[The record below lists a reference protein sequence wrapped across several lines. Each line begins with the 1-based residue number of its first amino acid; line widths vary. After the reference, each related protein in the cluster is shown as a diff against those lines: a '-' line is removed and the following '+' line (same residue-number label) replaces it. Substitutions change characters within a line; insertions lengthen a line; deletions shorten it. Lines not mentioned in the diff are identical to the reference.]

1 MWVLITKSIDKEQKG
16 WYDCIVSKDYKNT
29 KRGEY
34 MSYLELYK
42 IISKPWASIEEIRKI
57 ANCGRDSAIKIRNN
71 IENEINKSGKILPT
85 GKTIVVPMKNVVDYL
100 GLDLNYIIEM
110 ASTEL
115 NLLSNDR
122 ALNYASISR

>member
-1 MWVLITKSIDKEQKG
+1 
-16 WYDCIVSKDYKNT
+16 
-29 KRGEY
+29 

-42 IISKPWASIEEIRKI
+42 IISKQWASIEEIRKI

-71 IENEINKSGKILPT
+71 IEKEIIKNGKVLPS

-110 ASTEL
+110 ANTEL

-122 ALNYASISR
+122 TPNYASISR

>member
-1 MWVLITKSIDKEQKG
+1 
-16 WYDCIVSKDYKNT
+16 
-29 KRGEY
+29 